1 MLPAGPRGSR
11 STAACRRGRSRQ
23 AHEAGANL
31 LVAGSAIYD
40 APSPGEAYQALV
52 AAVTREP
59 AR

>member
-1 MLPAGPRGSR
+1 V
-11 STAACRRGRSRQ
+11 TQ
-23 AHEAGANL
+23 VHEAGANL

-40 APSPGEAYQALV
+40 APSPGEAYQGLL